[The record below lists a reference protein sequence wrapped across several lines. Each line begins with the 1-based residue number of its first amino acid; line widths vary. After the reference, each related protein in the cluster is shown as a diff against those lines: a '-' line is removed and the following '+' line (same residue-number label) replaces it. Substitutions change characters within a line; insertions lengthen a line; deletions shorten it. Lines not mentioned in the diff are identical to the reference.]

1 MFVARP
7 KNAPQGIR
15 AKRACMNCPMQL
27 ATFVAS
33 HRCLGTSWLTLT
45 RLLCICRTRGAH
57 WELLEL
63 RGPRL
68 GEIGLFGKWQIT
80 TEKIY
85 GHPRVNPA
93 RSLKTVN
100 AAPLCNAKGLQS
112 SACTKQ
118 FQRERTKHS
127 LSNGAP
133 LHFPQGMRSRSC
145 PDPASGWR
153 TNRRRRKCSPETR
166 PSSCQ

>member
-1 MFVARP
+1 MLIGNCWNCVALDWVRLAYLE
-7 KNAPQGIR
+7 NDRIR
-15 AKRACMNCPMQL
+15 KRL
-27 ATFVAS
+27 A
-33 HRCLGTSWLTLT
+33 G
-45 RLLCICRTRGAH
+45 
-57 WELLEL
+57 L
-63 RGPRL
+63 RVEQVL
-68 GEIGLFGKWQIT
+68 VIT
-80 TEKIY
+80 TQKIY

-127 LSNGAP
+127 LSNGVP